1 MLKNIIIGIII
12 ILIYVGIMVVVEDD
26 KYIVEVKW
34 LKTPIIGY
42 SLTPTYFTNNNY
54 NINIIIN
61 DIKDIQL
68 KSESWFPSD
77 SLNNLDLLGRYIHIS
92 KIRYSDNTI
101 KYSINELSLINLIK
115 ENNENR

>member
-12 ILIYVGIMVVVEDD
+12 ILIYIGVMMVVKDD
-26 KYIVEVKW
+26 RYIVEVKW
-34 LKTPIIGY
+34 LKTPILNY
-42 SLTPTYFTNNNY
+42 SLTPTYFTSNNY
-54 NINIIIN
+54 NINITIN

-77 SLNNLDLLGRYIHIS
+77 SLINLDLLGKDIHIS
-92 KIRYSDNTI
+92 KIRYNDDTI

-115 ENNENR
+115 GK